1 MHQDENGRIVGNFP
15 HIHFNHVSV
24 ALYCARESKGGLARP
39 LDPHHR
45 GVRLHQQVEVSLMA
59 GEITTEF
66 QSWDERADECLVLSV
81 TMTFTF
87 RMTGWSEANKYNV
100 YSNLQAQK

>member
-1 MHQDENGRIVGNFP
+1 
-15 HIHFNHVSV
+15 
-24 ALYCARESKGGLARP
+24 
-39 LDPHHR
+39 
-45 GVRLHQQVEVSLMA
+45 MA

>member
-1 MHQDENGRIVGNFP
+1 
-15 HIHFNHVSV
+15 
-24 ALYCARESKGGLARP
+24 
-39 LDPHHR
+39 
-45 GVRLHQQVEVSLMA
+45 MA

-100 YSNLQAQK
+100 YSNKNETKGQLSTYFVHQRSGPSLQLCCSEVVTVVRCSSPRTLH